1 VRRLRRGEWLAAAG
15 GVALLA
21 LLWAPWYDDADAWS
35 AFSVLDVLLAIL
47 ALLGIVTAFLQATRR
62 SPALPVAADVIAST
76 VGLIAVIALAVRV
89 LFPPGDGSRAWGLA
103 AGFVSCLAVF
113 AGAWLALRDE

>member
-1 VRRLRRGEWLAAAG
+1 VRRLRRGEWLAAGG

-21 LLWAPWYDDADAWS
+21 VLWAPWYDDADAWS
-35 AFSVLDVLLAIL
+35 AFAVLDVLLALL
-47 ALLGIVTAFLQATRR
+47 ALLGIATAVLQATRR

-76 VGLIAVIALAVRV
+76 VGLIALIAVAVRV

-103 AGFVSCLAVF
+103 AGFVSCLAVC
-113 AGAWLALRDE
+113 AGSWLALRDE